1 MFIVDEQ
8 SNILNEFKNNYLNR
22 MLSLHAIF
30 WLFSTKYLLKVS
42 KSYNFNILY

>member
-8 SNILNEFKNNYLNR
+8 SNILNEFKKNYLNR
-22 MLSLHAIF
+22 MLSLHAKF
-30 WLFSTKYLLKVS
+30 CLFSTKYLLKVS